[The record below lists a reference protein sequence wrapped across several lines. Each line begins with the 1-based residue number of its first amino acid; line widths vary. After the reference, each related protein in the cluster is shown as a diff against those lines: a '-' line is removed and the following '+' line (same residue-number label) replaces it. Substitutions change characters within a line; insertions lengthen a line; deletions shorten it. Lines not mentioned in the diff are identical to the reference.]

1 MSSIISKA
9 TGLVS
14 SVVTKSS
21 EFVNCAVYWSKV
33 GAELSKTVYKKEGLA
48 PPSIKQF
55 ETIYQNAFK
64 WLKTPSEQQKLIE
77 QAKSYKPNAQDAV
90 KFGVYGIQLA
100 GFFAVGEI
108 IGRRQF
114 FGYPTNKGDAHH

>member
-9 TGLVS
+9 SGLVS

-21 EFVNCAVYWSKV
+21 EVVNCAVYWSKV
-33 GAELSKTVYKKEGLA
+33 GAELSKTIYQKEGLA

-55 ETIYQNAFK
+55 ETVYQNAFK
-64 WLKTPSEQQKLIE
+64 WLKNPAEQQKVIE
-77 QAKSYKPNAQDAV
+77 QVKSYKPNVQDAV
-90 KFGVYGIQLA
+90 KYGVYGIQLA

-108 IGRRQF
+108 VGRRRI
-114 FGYPTNKGDAHH
+114 FGYPKLGEEHH